1 MGLLNL
7 LLHFY
12 LSFLC
17 ILPNFFFEENFNL
30 LTKRMIQKQPCTY
43 LLLLRYYCNIS
54 VFIFDGGK
62 GKRQKYRI
70 KTGFS
75 TKKISTNS
83 KNLSLLFL
91 TLSQVFEFEEFP
103 DFLICFFL
111 FLTLT
116 PIACDDDCY
125 LCFVVLHRAK

>member
-62 GKRQKYRI
+62 GKRRKYRI
-70 KTGFS
+70 KAGFS

-83 KNLSLLFL
+83 KKPFSLISHSLSG
-91 TLSQVFEFEEFP
+91 FEFEEFP
-103 DFLICFFL
+103 DF
-111 FLTLT
+111 
-116 PIACDDDCY
+116 
-125 LCFVVLHRAK
+125 

>member
-1 MGLLNL
+1 MG
-7 LLHFY
+7 FY

-54 VFIFDGGK
+54 VFIFNGGK
-62 GKRQKYRI
+62 GKRRKYRI
-70 KTGFS
+70 KAGFS

-83 KNLSLLFL
+83 TNLSLLFL
-91 TLSQVFEFEEFP
+91 TLSQVLSLKNFP
-103 DFLICFFL
+103 IFDLFFSV
-111 FLTLT
+111 LTLT

-125 LCFVVLHRAK
+125 LCFVVLHRA